1 MGILFL
7 QVLPLNVDVSDL
19 FTLTFKEEKSNQID
33 FVTMFAL
40 EIEALL
46 WEIGTK
52 SVMVFG
58 KWVITE
64 LTS

>member
-46 WEIGTK
+46 LEIGLGYFRPPYLLLSRT
-52 SVMVFG
+52 
-58 KWVITE
+58 
-64 LTS
+64 

>member
-46 WEIGTK
+46 WEIGL
-52 SVMVFG
+52 G
-58 KWVITE
+58 Y
-64 LTS
+64 LL

>member
-19 FTLTFKEEKSNQID
+19 FTLTFMEEKSNQID

-46 WEIGTK
+46 
-52 SVMVFG
+52 
-58 KWVITE
+58 
-64 LTS
+64 